1 MENTEKEE
9 LKVFHTEDGIPY
21 RILNVDEKEFKL
33 FNTDR
38 AYRLP
43 EESFEEYKVRRRFN
57 NQVKKLKLKG
67 EIVWPSHKWGAF
79 TQAKAEYIKQLIE
92 EEQKTKTNGNN

>member
-1 MENTEKEE
+1 MENQEE
-9 LKVFHTEDGIPY
+9 VFHTEDGIPY
-21 RILNVDEKEFKL
+21 RKLNVDEKEFKL

-38 AYRLP
+38 PYRLA

-67 EIVWPSHKWGAF
+67 EVVWPSHKWGAF

-92 EEQKTKTNGNN
+92 EEKLKEKTNGNN